1 MTAGQLTLRAVALLA
16 ERGAITVTEL
26 ARSLQIP
33 TSTAHRVLVDCR
45 AAGFA
50 QQQRRGGAYVVGPSL
65 IEAARVVSAESRL
78 RDVAHASLT
87 WLAEASGEMVTLAV
101 LEGRAVRFVQ
111 SVSGVGPD
119 ALGAQN
125 GHVLPAHT
133 TAAGKAILS
142 RRSSHL
148 VRRQLGVHGRP
159 PAFPGG
165 EPWAPF
171 AAHLEQARQSGWAV
185 SHGGVRVSV
194 ASVAAPIVMGDGSCS
209 FAVAVVTPRSRLDTR
224 QELAGVAQL
233 VIAAADRIQRRVH
246 VLPEPGA
253 RGMTQAAGRVSAP

>member
-1 MTAGQLTLRAVALLA
+1 MSAGQLTLRAVSLLA

-45 AAGFA
+45 AVGFA

-78 RDVAHASLT
+78 RDVAHSSLT

-111 SVSGVGPD
+111 SVPGTGRGSLGP
-119 ALGAQN
+119 QN
-125 GHVLPAHT
+125 GHVLPAHA

-142 RRSSHL
+142 RLASTR
-148 VRRQLGVHGRP
+148 VRRQLGVSGRP

-165 EPWAPF
+165 ELWSPF
-171 AAHLEQARQSGWAV
+171 ASQLEQVRRSGWAV
-185 SHGGVRVSV
+185 SRGGVRVSV

-209 FAVAVVTPRSRLDTR
+209 FAVAVVTPQSRLDTR
-224 QELAGVAQL
+224 QELVDVAQF

-246 VLPEPGA
+246 GLDETGSRGA
-253 RGMTQAAGRVSAP
+253 ADVRGRFSAP